1 VTFFESLIVLLL
13 VAILL
18 LQVSRRLSLPY
29 PALLAAAGIV
39 VALIP
44 GSPAIEIEP
53 QTYLALFLA
62 PVLVDAAFD
71 FPPGAM
77 RRYFASLVTYA
88 IVAVVLTAVAVAW
101 LAHSFLGLPIAAGL
115 ALGAVVAP
123 PDAAAAT
130 AVLRRFSLPL
140 SITAVL
146 QGESLFNDSTALLL
160 YGGALSVMS
169 SHTITLGS
177 MLRIGAEIPGGL
189 IFGIACAYVAVYANR
204 YLRGTLGGNVLQFV
218 LSYLVWIAAVHLGLS
233 AVLATV
239 AFAMAMSRMPASGTL
254 DARMRVQS
262 YAVWSIVVFTLNV
275 LAFMLMG
282 MQARRIWFSLNRSEL
297 AQATRFA
304 IMVVLTITVI
314 RILVVLLFEKFR
326 FSFNQSHEKMHEQN
340 LLFAKRQS
348 LFIGW
353 CGMRGFVTM
362 TTALALPASFPMR
375 DTATLT
381 AFAVVVATLIVQGLT
396 LTPLIRLLGLD
407 RSSQAGRQTAQ
418 VRAQLASVALRS
430 LKDEEGP
437 EVENIRYRL
446 RLLQAACSGRSSPAA
461 YRRYRQLGLRAVERE
476 RSALEEIRIQ
486 QEIGVETYL
495 ELQEQLDWSELTM
508 LTDAERRIEE
518 I

>member
-1 VTFFESLIVLLL
+1 MTFFESLLILMLA
-13 VAILL
+13 AILL
-18 LQVSRRLSLPY
+18 LQISRRSSFPY
-29 PALLAAAGIV
+29 PALLAAAGVV

-44 GSPAIEIEP
+44 GSPTIEIEP
-53 QTYLALFLA
+53 QTYLALFIA

-77 RRYFASLVTYA
+77 RRYFGSLVVYA
-88 IVAVVLTAVAVAW
+88 IVAVALTAGVVAYI
-101 LAHSFLGLPIAAGL
+101 AHITLGLPIAAGI

-130 AVLRRFSLPL
+130 AILRRFSLPL

-160 YGGALSVMS
+160 YGGALTVLSQ
-169 SHTITLGS
+169 HTLTAGGIFRL
-177 MLRIGAEIPGGL
+177 GAEIPGGL
-189 IFGIACAYVAVYANR
+189 IFGILCAYIGVRAIR
-204 YLRGTLGGNVLQFV
+204 YLQGTLGGNVMQFV

-239 AFAMAMSRMPASGTL
+239 AFAMTMSRMPTTGML

-275 LAFMLMG
+275 LAFLLMG
-282 MQARRIWFSLNRSEL
+282 MQARRIWERLNSNEL
-297 AQATRFA
+297 AHACRFA
-304 IMVVLTITVI
+304 LLVVIAVTVI
-314 RILVVLLFEKFR
+314 RILVVLLFEKLR
-326 FSFNQSHEKMHEQN
+326 FSFNRARQQN
-340 LLFAKRQS
+340 RPFAKKQS

-362 TTALALPASFPMR
+362 STALALPASFPQR

-381 AFAVVVATLIVQGLT
+381 AFAVVVATLVFQGLT
-396 LTPLIRLLGLD
+396 LAPLIRLLGLD
-407 RSSQAGRQTAQ
+407 RSKEAGREMAQ
-418 VRAQLASVALRS
+418 VQAKLAAIALS
-430 LKDEEGP
+430 SIQQESGP
-437 EVENIRYRL
+437 EADNL
-446 RLLQAACSGRSSPAA
+446 RFRFGLQQSACSGTSSPAA
-461 YRRYRQLGLRAVERE
+461 FRRFRQLGLHAVQEERK
-476 RSALEEIRIQ
+476 ALEEIRLQ
-486 QEIGVETYL
+486 REISVEAYL

-508 LTDAERRIEE
+508 LPDAERRIEE